1 MFRLLEY
8 EMKDVCQLLCYL
20 SNASLVQDIV
30 SKEDRELHEMKVVLV
45 FIAVLVVVAA
55 TSDGYNQH
63 KGESRTRTRS
73 KTDGKHQPVYNHHK
87 GESRTRT
94 RSKTD
99 GKHQPVYNHHKG
111 ESRTRTRPTTD
122 GKYRP
127 VYCPKP
133 NPPVYGYIKESNAYY
148 QIGSII
154 HYYCNYGYELYGSS
168 WNKCVYE
175 YGVAKWEYPV
185 PICKPK
191 VYSG

>member
-1 MFRLLEY
+1 
-8 EMKDVCQLLCYL
+8 
-20 SNASLVQDIV
+20 
-30 SKEDRELHEMKVVLV
+30 MKVLLV

-63 KGESRTRTRS
+63 KDESRTKTRS
-73 KTDGKHQPVYNHHK
+73 KTEGKHQPVYNHHK

-111 ESRTRTRPTTD
+111 ETRPTTD
-122 GKYRP
+122 GKHQP

-133 NPPVYGYIKESNAYY
+133 NPPVYGYIKENNAYY

-154 HYYCNYGYELYGSS
+154 HYYCNYGYELYGLS

-191 VYSG
+191 AYSG

>member
-1 MFRLLEY
+1 
-8 EMKDVCQLLCYL
+8 
-20 SNASLVQDIV
+20 
-30 SKEDRELHEMKVVLV
+30 MKVLLV

-63 KGESRTRTRS
+63 KDESRTKTRS
-73 KTDGKHQPVYNHHK
+73 KTEGKHQPVYNHHK

-99 GKHQPVYNHHKG
+99 GKHQPV
-111 ESRTRTRPTTD
+111 TRPTTD
-122 GKYRP
+122 GKHQP

-133 NPPVYGYIKESNAYY
+133 NPPVYGYIKENNAYY

-154 HYYCNYGYELYGSS
+154 HYYCNYGYELYGLS

-191 VYSG
+191 AYSG